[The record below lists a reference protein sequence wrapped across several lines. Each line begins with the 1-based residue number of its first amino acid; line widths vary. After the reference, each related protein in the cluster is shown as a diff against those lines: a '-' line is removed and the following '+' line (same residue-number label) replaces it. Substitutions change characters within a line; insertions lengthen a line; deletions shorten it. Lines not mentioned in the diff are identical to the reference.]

1 MHSRSRI
8 RTVLAFAVPVAGL
21 GMALVGLDGAPWWAA
36 IRVSIFAVV
45 TACVMAVVRRGPSLP
60 TALVAFA
67 FGLVATA
74 AGGAIVV
81 SYVGS
86 GAALRVG
93 GGLLAAVGGLVT
105 LGSALVLGIRAV
117 RGWRRPVL
125 PALALVLVYVA
136 GFPITI
142 SVYATNVGRPRLGR
156 ETPADLGLRYVD
168 ASFPTADGVTLTGW
182 YIPSVN
188 HAAVVLLHGASSTRS
203 AVLDQAAVVA
213 RHGYGVLLF
222 DARGMGRSGG
232 RAMNLG
238 WYGDRDV
245 RAAVDYLAARPEI
258 DPARIAAVG
267 ESMGGEEAIG
277 ALADDTRLRTV
288 VAEGATNRVV
298 ADWKWLP
305 DRYGVRGLG
314 QLGVQWLTSSLTDL
328 LTDAS
333 PPVSLR
339 SAVARAA
346 PRRVLLIAAG
356 RVSDEISAD
365 RYIEAGS
372 PDTVEVWVV
381 AGAGHTG
388 GLRAQPDAWERR
400 VVGFLDRSLGVRTNA
415 STP

>member
-1 MHSRSRI
+1 
-8 RTVLAFAVPVAGL
+8 
-21 GMALVGLDGAPWWAA
+21 
-36 IRVSIFAVV
+36 
-45 TACVMAVVRRGPSLP
+45 
-60 TALVAFA
+60 
-67 FGLVATA
+67 
-74 AGGAIVV
+74 
-81 SYVGS
+81 
-86 GAALRVG
+86 
-93 GGLLAAVGGLVT
+93 VT
-105 LGSALVLGIRAV
+105 LASALVLGVRSV
-117 RGWRRPVL
+117 RGWRRLAL
-125 PALALVLVYVA
+125 PALALVVVYVA
-136 GFPITI
+136 GFAITI
-142 SVYATNVGRPRLGR
+142 SVYATNVGRPHLGR
-156 ETPADLGLRYVD
+156 ETPADIGLRYVD
-168 ASFPTADGVTLTGW
+168 ASFTTADGVTLSGW
-182 YIPSVN
+182 YLPSAN

-232 RAMNLG
+232 RAMDLG
-238 WYGDRDV
+238 WYGDLDV
-245 RAAVDYLAARPEI
+245 RAAVDYLVARPEI
-258 DPARIAAVG
+258 DPARIAALG

-277 ALADDTRLRTV
+277 ALADDPRLRSV

-305 DRYGVRGLG
+305 DRYGARGLG

-346 PRRVLLIAAG
+346 PRRILLIAAG
-356 RVSDEISAD
+356 KVSDEVSAD

-372 PDTVEVWVV
+372 PGTVEVWVV

-388 GLRAQPDAWERR
+388 GLRAQPDAWERT
-400 VVGFLDRSLGVRTNA
+400 VVGFLDRSLGVGTNA